1 MRLLVQVLDY
11 QLQCSEII
19 NTDAEDNGR
28 QWLIPITDPI
38 ISTSLTTSVS
48 SIRGTSMVQVD
59 DNGRRIGSFV
69 IHIDCQV
76 QVSVIFIILEISWPS
91 IAQVVD
97 HTQIYLPHQ
106 QLMVHCFLVVEIS
119 GPST

>member
-19 NTDAEDNGR
+19 NTDVEDNGR
-28 QWLIPITDPI
+28 QWLIPITDPS

-59 DNGRRIGSFV
+59 DNDRNKLFL
-69 IHIDCQV
+69 IHIDCTINKFKCPLF
-76 QVSVIFIILEISWPS
+76 S
-91 IAQVVD
+91 
-97 HTQIYLPHQ
+97 
-106 QLMVHCFLVVEIS
+106 
-119 GPST
+119 